1 MSLRSHQR
9 EVLDLARAIRQGAN
23 TRAIIAHV
31 TPGGGKSLLPVVLA
45 SELLSCGYAE
55 RICWIVP
62 RRSLQKQAEEAFSD
76 TAFRTMLSHRHSI
89 RIATNETDPSRGLAG
104 YVTTYAALA
113 VDDNNTN
120 ITEFDRRRYIL
131 ILDEPHH
138 IAVDSAYEK
147 AIAPLV
153 AKARLVLYMSGTL
166 DRDDDLRIAF
176 MPYKTEIQD
185 ENCCQVLD
193 LTPTPETAVVTY
205 GRAQALIDR
214 AIIRLKFEHLD
225 SSAKWKEDGFERSM
239 DSFNDGDGSE
249 SHKALWTALST
260 KFAYELLDKTIKSWR
275 EMKAVNPRA
284 KLLVVAA
291 RQVHA
296 AQYLEYLKAKGI
308 VAGLA
313 TMDEGDGALKAIE
326 RFKDCRSENRLD
338 ALVTVQMAYEGLDC
352 PPITHIACLTNIRSR
367 PWIEQMLARATRN
380 DRAAGSWESQ
390 VATVFI
396 PDDPIM
402 RVVIDHITR
411 NDSRAIPPDPVRG
424 SELSGAE
431 RVMTVLEPLD
441 SQATEQRQSE
451 LISED
456 EKKAL
461 EHAMALA
468 GIDNVTPEQIRKVLA
483 LSGYVKHSDVLK
495 QNALTP
501 SQQEDQIRSEIRRWV
516 IAYSQK
522 SKRTP
527 MDLNA
532 SIRRHFKKGRAE
544 MTLPELQ
551 SAYKWVRAK
560 FPLNSLFS
568 A

>member
-1 MSLRSHQR
+1 MLRSHQR
-9 EVLDLARAIRQGAN
+9 EVLDIARAIRAGSK

-45 SELLSCGYAE
+45 AELLANGYAD

-76 TAFRTMLSHRHSI
+76 LGFREMLSHRHSI
-89 RIATNETDPSRGLAG
+89 RIATNEIDPSRGLAG

-113 VDDNNTN
+113 VDDNAVNAA
-120 ITEFDRRRYIL
+120 EFDKRRYIL
-131 ILDEPHH
+131 VLDEPHH
-138 IAVDSAYEK
+138 IAVDSAYER

-153 AKARLVLYMSGTL
+153 AKAKLVLYMSGTL

-176 MPYKTEIQD
+176 MPYVPAGMPDLPPAQIL
-185 ENCCQVLD
+185 N

-275 EMKAVNPRA
+275 ETKAINPRS

-296 AQYLEYLKAKGI
+296 KKYQDYLTAKGI
-308 VAGLA
+308 RAGLA
-313 TMDEGDGALKAIE
+313 TMDEGSGAMDAIE
-326 RFKDCRSENRLD
+326 GFKDCRNERRLD
-338 ALVTVQMAYEGLDC
+338 ALVTVQMAYEGLDV
-352 PPITHIACLTNIRSR
+352 PAITHIACLTNIRSR

-390 VATVFI
+390 VATVYI

-411 NDSRAIPPDPVRG
+411 NDSRVIPPDPVKG
-424 SELSGAE
+424 ESNGAE
-431 RVMTVLEPLD
+431 RVLSVLEPLD

-468 GIDNVTPEQIRKVLA
+468 GIENVTPEQIRRVLA
-483 LSGYVKHSDVLK
+483 LSGYIRHSDALK

-501 SQQEDQIRSEIRRWV
+501 SQQEDQIRADIHRWV

-532 SIRRHFKKGRAE
+532 SVRRHFKKRRQE

-551 SAYKWVRAK
+551 AAYKWVRAK
-560 FPLNSLFS
+560 FPLNSLFG